1 VDTAKDRFILF
12 CSILDFGK
20 GSKALRLSKELGALG
35 GTIFLGRGTIRNELL
50 KMLGAVDIRREIFIA
65 MIEESKEDEFY
76 ENMLKKFHLDK
87 PHYGIAFSLPIKY
100 CEKIDEDKYISN
112 PEKEGVKKVGYDAIF
127 IIVNKGYIDD
137 VLDAA
142 EAAGSTG
149 GTVIHGRG
157 AGAYE
162 KAKLF
167 NIEIEPEKDILL
179 ILSKKEKTEAII
191 NSVRDKLKI
200 EEQGKGIIFVLDV
213 SRTVGLYEGD

>member
-1 VDTAKDRFILF
+1 MDTAKDRFILF

-87 PHYGIAFSLPIKY
+87 PHHGIAFSLPIKY

>member
-1 VDTAKDRFILF
+1 MDTAKDRFILF

-87 PHYGIAFSLPIKY
+87 PHHGIAFSLPIKY

-162 KAKLF
+162 KTKLF

>member
-87 PHYGIAFSLPIKY
+87 PHHGIAFSLPIKY